1 MLIIIFLFPLFGSL
15 LPEPLRVLRCK
26 KGCRR
31 SHSRCFFR
39 RITLARKEEFAG
51 NALQNGG
58 NRHGSLHSHRQ
69 NLRRWRH
76 GRREKKG
83 SETVERDDGVANR
96 NGVDGIYK
104 SDNGRAGQTTVCRAN
119 TKGTLSALR
128 EPEARRMAQS
138 GMCHR
143 LPMTQ
148 SARNGK
154 IRMKGAMRQSNDRQ
168 DASSSGIPCC
178 FNCR

>member
-1 MLIIIFLFPLFGSL
+1 MFCFLFPLFGSL
-15 LPEPLRVLRCK
+15 LPEPLRVLRCRE
-26 KGCRR
+26 GRRR

-83 SETVERDDGVANR
+83 SETVERDDGVA
-96 NGVDGIYK
+96 GIETVWMESIK
-104 SDNGRAGQTTVCRAN
+104 VTTAGRDKQRSAGQTQRGLFPPCESRRHDGRRKAECVTV
-119 TKGTLSALR
+119 S
-128 EPEARRMAQS
+128 P
-138 GMCHR
+138 
-143 LPMTQ
+143 
-148 SARNGK
+148 
-154 IRMKGAMRQSNDRQ
+154 
-168 DASSSGIPCC
+168 
-178 FNCR
+178 